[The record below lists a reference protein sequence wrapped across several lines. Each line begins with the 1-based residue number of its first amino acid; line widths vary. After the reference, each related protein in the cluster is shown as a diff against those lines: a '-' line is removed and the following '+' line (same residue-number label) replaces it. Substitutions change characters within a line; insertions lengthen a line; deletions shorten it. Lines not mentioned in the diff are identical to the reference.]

1 MIFKSFQ
8 ITNTL
13 KNENYINSHLSSLF
27 MKKRTRKGR
36 SIKVELN
43 QSDLFKSQTKKQKI
57 PTYILITIIALLI
70 ILGGFLGYYTGSI
83 IYQGPE
89 SENEAQEFI
98 KVAEKTT
105 AGVVTILTDSGSG
118 SGIVYGK
125 DGLIVTNY
133 HVIDNIK
140 NIRVLLSD
148 KRIFNGTVL
157 GYDVESDIAVI
168 KINAEDLP
176 TAKLADSDNLEVG
189 EKVIAIGNPF
199 GFDHTVTTGIVSATH
214 RSKGPTIYRDFIQT
228 DANINPGNSGGPLIN
243 LKGEVIGLNTFVIS
257 GANTPGLGFA
267 IPINL
272 VKKVVDKLLKYGE
285 VKRGFLGVSVK
296 DLIQVNEKG
305 DGKILDGAVII
316 ELQKEG
322 PADKAGAE
330 VGDVIKKLDGILIEN
345 GNHLKNIL
353 ADLEPDSEVEL
364 EIDRPK
370 KEGDYD
376 KFVFKITLGAR
387 PELSKD

>member
-1 MIFKSFQ
+1 
-8 ITNTL
+8 
-13 KNENYINSHLSSLF
+13 